1 PAQAQRRHDTLS
13 QVPIFELPAP
23 LFRGSGAFG
32 DFDGDQ
38 AADLAVADALPVQG
52 ATYRYRIGVRLTAQ
66 SNTAFDV
73 ETRIAGG
80 LRVSAL
86 DVDGDRD
93 IDLVITSR
101 FGRQPIGVW
110 INDGQG
116 AFCPGDLAAYSNSIW
131 QQSDRFFEPPKQRL
145 GQAVPFTCSA

>member
-1 PAQAQRRHDTLS
+1 MKLTQRHPVCSNLRGLAFAAAALVALPAQAQRRHDTLS

-73 ETRIAGG
+73 ETRIVGG
-80 LRVSAL
+80 LRLS
-86 DVDGDRD
+86 
-93 IDLVITSR
+93 
-101 FGRQPIGVW
+101 
-110 INDGQG
+110 
-116 AFCPGDLAAYSNSIW
+116 
-131 QQSDRFFEPPKQRL
+131 
-145 GQAVPFTCSA
+145 